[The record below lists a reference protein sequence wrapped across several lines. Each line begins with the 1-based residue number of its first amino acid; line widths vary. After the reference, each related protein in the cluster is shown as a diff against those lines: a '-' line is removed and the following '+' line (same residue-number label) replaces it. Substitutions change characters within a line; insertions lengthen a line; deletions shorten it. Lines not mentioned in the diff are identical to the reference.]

1 MKKFLTLFILSGLIL
16 SASSCKKEK
25 TCPEPEGPW
34 AIGTWKATKIVDQ
47 GQELP
52 SSVPEVACMLENTII
67 LNESGSGNWEYHEY
81 DNNNCV
87 SLPLVIDYWLENKA
101 KKKLVVHFV
110 AGGDE
115 YNIPFDYTDKT
126 HFRYIMGQDS
136 YAEFTKQ

>member
-1 MKKFLTLFILSGLIL
+1 MKKLFTLFILSGLIL
-16 SASSCKKEK
+16 VTSSCKKED

-34 AIGTWKATKIVDQ
+34 AVGTWKATKLMEN

-52 SSVPEVACMLENTII
+52 SSDPGVACILENTIV

-101 KKKLVVHFV
+101 KKKLLLHFTV
-110 AGGDE
+110 NNSA
-115 YNIPFDYTDKT
+115 YNIPFEYVDAT
-126 HFRYIMGQDS
+126 HFRYVEDSDS
-136 YAEFTKQ
+136 YVEFTKQ